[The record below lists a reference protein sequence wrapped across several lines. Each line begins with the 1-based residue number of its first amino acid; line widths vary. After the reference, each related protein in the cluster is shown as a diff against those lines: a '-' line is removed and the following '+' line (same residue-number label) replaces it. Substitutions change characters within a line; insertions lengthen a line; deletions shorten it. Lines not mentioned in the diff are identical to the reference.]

1 MMKKWLSAAVC
12 SMMFAGP
19 AAFTLAHAAPAGSK
33 ADYDAAVK
41 AASANYKAARAQCD
55 SLKDNAKDVCV
66 KEAKRDEDVA
76 KANAEATRDGT
87 AKARAKADKVKADAD
102 YSVAKEKCDDAK
114 GNDKDVCVKEA
125 KLAHERA
132 LGSAKVEKAAA
143 TGTST
148 DVAEH
153 DRPFGGL
160 PRLALRRRRRR
171 RRRHVA
177 VVVAVPPGST
187 KSAASDASCFGS
199 TRIGSLLPSG
209 LPSLHE
215 SSHFS

>member
-41 AASANYKAARAQCD
+41 TANANYKAARAQCD

-76 KANAEATRDGT
+76 KANAEAARDGT
-87 AKARAKADKVKADAD
+87 EKARAKADKVKADGD
-102 YSVAKEKCDDAK
+102 YSVAKEKCDDRK

-125 KLAHERA
+125 KVAHEQA
-132 LGSAKVEKAAA
+132 LGVAKVEKAAA

-148 DVAEH
+148 DVAEARA
-153 DRPFGGL
+153 DARKDT
-160 PRLALRRRRRR
+160 
-171 RRRHVA
+171 VE
-177 VVVAVPPGST
+177 
-187 KSAASDASCFGS
+187 AAYKADKEKCDAM
-199 TRIGSLLPSG
+199 SG
-209 LPSLHE
+209 DAKDKCQANVKAKYAK
-215 SSHFS
+215 